1 MDGPAGKTPMTF
13 SATPLKYGLIVA
25 TILLAVA
32 GCGDGAG
39 SKPAVDAKAGT
50 PKEASARYADEG
62 HSDEEHGENGA
73 VKLSEEEQQAAG
85 IKVATAEPREV
96 SERLVLTAVIQPNLD
111 RLAHVAPRV
120 AGRIVRVSAKL
131 GDSVRAGETLALLDS
146 VELGEAQSVYAQ
158 TASEHSM
165 AKANFERVE
174 KLHAEQIVPEKE
186 FLRVRSEYEKS
197 RAALRAADDKLRLL
211 GVAPAKQGTTGS
223 PSVFPLNAPFAG
235 TVIEK
240 DAVLGE
246 LAQPEKSIF
255 TVADLSVLWIDGDL
269 YEKDLAKVKIGSPA
283 EVTVAAYPGTVFK
296 GRLVYV
302 SAMVEKETRTL
313 KARIEVSN
321 TDGRLRPEMFA
332 SAAIETPATSKALA
346 LPEDAVVLM
355 DGRPTVFVQEHGG
368 FEPRPVT
375 VGDKLRGLVVVTDG
389 LEPGTPVVI
398 AGAYALKARMQ
409 KAQLG
414 AGHAH

>member
-1 MDGPAGKTPMTF
+1 MSAIPMTQITMALLMLLAM
-13 SATPLKYGLIVA
+13 SACGDRDAATP
-25 TILLAVA
+25 AVA
-32 GCGDGAG
+32 
-39 SKPAVDAKAGT
+39 AKAAAT
-50 PKEASARYADEG
+50 RAEDAHPDHEQEEG
-62 HSDEEHGENGA
+62 GA
-73 VKLSEEEQQAAG
+73 IKLSEEERRASG
-85 IKVATAEPREV
+85 IEVAPIVPTEI
-96 SERLVLTAVIQPNLD
+96 SERLALTAVIQPNLD

-120 AGRIVRVSAKL
+120 AGRIVRVMAKL
-131 GDSVRAGETLALLDS
+131 GDAVRAGETLALLDS

-158 TASEHSM
+158 AASEH
-165 AKANFERVE
+165 AVARANFERVE

-211 GVAPAKQGTTGS
+211 GVAPAKHGGTGS
-223 PSVFPLNAPFAG
+223 SVFPLNAPFAG

-255 TVADLSVLWIDGDL
+255 TIADLSMLWIDGNL

-302 SAMVEKETRTL
+302 SAMVDKDTRTL

-321 TDGRLRPEMFA
+321 ADGRLRPEMFA
-332 SAAIETPATSKALA
+332 SAAIETPATSKVLA

-355 DGRPTVFVQEHGG
+355 DGKPSVFVEAHGG
-368 FEPRPVT
+368 FEPRTVT
-375 VGDKLRGLVVVTDG
+375 IGDKLRGRVVLTDG
-389 LEPGTPVVI
+389 VAPGTPVVV
-398 AGAYALKARMQ
+398 AGAYALKARLQ
-409 KAQLG
+409 KTQLG

>member
-1 MDGPAGKTPMTF
+1 MSAISMTHASIAF
-13 SATPLKYGLIVA
+13 LM
-25 TILLAVA
+25 LLAVSA
-32 GCGDGAG
+32 CGDRDAT
-39 SKPAVDAKAGT
+39 KPAV
-50 PKEASARYADEG
+50 EATAAAPREAAATSAEG
-62 HSDEEHGENGA
+62 EHSDHEQEEDGAIKLSDEERR
-73 VKLSEEEQQAAG
+73 AAG
-85 IKVATAEPREV
+85 VEVATVVPTEI

-120 AGRIVRVSAKL
+120 AGRIVRVMAKL
-131 GDSVRAGETLALLDS
+131 GDAVRAGEALALLDS

-158 TASEHSM
+158 AASEHAM

-174 KLHAEQIVPEKE
+174 KLHADQIVPEKE

-211 GVAPAKQGTTGS
+211 GVAPAKQGGTGS

-246 LAQPEKSIF
+246 LAQPDKSIF
-255 TVADLSVLWIDGDL
+255 TIADLSVLWIDGNL

-302 SAMVEKETRTL
+302 SAVVDKETRTL

-321 TDGRLRPEMFA
+321 SDGRLRPEMFA

-355 DGRPTVFVQEHGG
+355 DGKPSVFVEEHGG
-368 FEPRPVT
+368 FEPRAVT
-375 VGDKLRGLVVVTDG
+375 VGDKLRGRVVVTDG
-389 LEPGTPVVI
+389 LAPGTPVVV
-398 AGAYALKARMQ
+398 AGAYALKARLQ

>member
-1 MDGPAGKTPMTF
+1 MTHVLL
-13 SATPLKYGLIVA
+13 PLL
-25 TILLAVA
+25 ILLAVTA
-32 GCGDGAG
+32 CGDREAA
-39 SKPAVDAKAGT
+39 KPAVEAKTAAAR
-50 PKEASARYADEG
+50 EAAINRAEG
-62 HSDEEHGENGA
+62 EHSDHEEEEGDA
-73 VKLSEEEQQAAG
+73 IKLSQEEQRAAG
-85 IKVATAEPREV
+85 IEVARVEPRAI

-120 AGRIVRVSAKL
+120 AGRIVRVMAKL

-146 VELGEAQSVYAQ
+146 VELGEARSVYAQ
-158 TASEHSM
+158 TASEHAM

-211 GVAPAKQGTTGS
+211 GVAPAKQATTGS

-246 LAQPEKSIF
+246 LAQPDKSIF

-313 KARIEVSN
+313 TARIEVSN

-332 SAAIETPATSKALA
+332 SVAIETPATSKVLA
-346 LPEDAVVLM
+346 VPEDAVVLM
-355 DGRPTVFVQEHGG
+355 DSSPIVFVQEHGG

-398 AGAYALKARMQ
+398 AGAYALKARLQ

>member
-1 MDGPAGKTPMTF
+1 MDGPAGRNPM
-13 SATPLKYGLIVA
+13 SAISMTHAPIALLM
-25 TILLAVA
+25 LLAVTA
-32 GCGDGAG
+32 CGDRDTA
-39 SKPAVDAKAGT
+39 KPAVEAKAAAT
-50 PKEASARYADEG
+50 RAEEA
-62 HSDEEHGENGA
+62 HSDHEQEEGGA
-73 VKLSEEEQQAAG
+73 IRLSQEERRAAG
-85 IKVATAEPREV
+85 IEVAPVVPTEI

-120 AGRIVRVSAKL
+120 AGRIVRVMAKL
-131 GDSVRAGETLALLDS
+131 GDAVRAGEALALLDS

-158 TASEHSM
+158 AASEHAM

-174 KLHAEQIVPEKE
+174 KLHVEQIVPEKE

-211 GVAPAKQGTTGS
+211 GVAPAKQGSTGS

-246 LAQPEKSIF
+246 LAQPDKSIF
-255 TVADLSVLWIDGDL
+255 TIADLSVLWIDGNL

-302 SAMVEKETRTL
+302 SAMVDKETRTL

-332 SAAIETPATSKALA
+332 SAAIDTPATSKVLA
-346 LPEDAVVLM
+346 LPEEAVVLM
-355 DGRPTVFVQEHGG
+355 DGKPSVFVEEHGG
-368 FEPRPVT
+368 FEPRAVT
-375 VGDKLRGLVVVTDG
+375 VGDKLRGHVVVTDG
-389 LEPGTPVVI
+389 LAPGTPVVV
-398 AGAYALKARMQ
+398 AGAYALKARLQ